1 VDKHST
7 GGVGDKTSLL
17 LAPMLAAAG
26 VAVPMMSGRGLGHT
40 GGTLD
45 KLESIRG
52 FRTDLPLRVAEE
64 QVRRINCAL
73 IGQTPEIAP
82 ADKRLY
88 ALRDVTGTVESIPLI
103 AASIM
108 SKKLAEGLDGLVL
121 DVKTGSGAFLPSTSA
136 GLELARTMV
145 DIGESRGCRV
155 VALLTA
161 MDRPLGRAAG
171 NALEVRE
178 AVQGL
183 RGHGPEDLMTVTFAL
198 GIEMLLVAGIAP
210 DPSTARH
217 LLRETI
223 MSGRALERLM
233 QIVESQGGDPSLVE
247 HPERLPVAAVQ
258 QVFESP
264 GDGVLASIEPRAVGR
279 AIVALGGGR
288 ATIDDTVDPSV
299 GFVFLATAGDTV
311 AKGQPIVEVHARSAA
326 DAAAAAQALSGAI
339 SIGDRAA
346 LLPLVSHRITV
357 GGVEQLA

>member
-1 VDKHST
+1 
-7 GGVGDKTSLL
+7 
-17 LAPMLAAAG
+17 
-26 VAVPMMSGRGLGHT
+26 
-40 GGTLD
+40 
-45 KLESIRG
+45 
-52 FRTDLPLRVAEE
+52 
-64 QVRRINCAL
+64 
-73 IGQTPEIAP
+73 
-82 ADKRLY
+82 
-88 ALRDVTGTVESIPLI
+88 
-103 AASIM
+103 M